1 MSCNISRLLVTN
13 ALYIGWVGLF
23 WSPSLHQD
31 IITVAYLGP
40 LWSYSY
46 QSALTKFGPN
56 VKYDAQSS
64 ISMVFDAVH
73 KRKAVYGIV
82 PFENSTYGSVQ
93 ETLDAFLAL
102 PVESPLVVCSEIAF
116 AIHHSLLSTS
126 ALSEIKKVYSH
137 PQMVFDAVHK
147 RKAVYG
153 IVPFENSTYGSVQET
168 LDAFLA
174 LPVESPLVVC
184 SEIAF
189 AIHHSL
195 LSTSAL
201 SEIKKVYSHPQA
213 LGQCAKWLHT
223 NLPHVEQ
230 VGVSSTSAAAE
241 MAKNEPGA
249 AAICSAACAEL
260 YNLNIID
267 RNIEDLLNNTTRFFV
282 LGNSIDPP
290 NHSNRTLLYFTVD
303 PLKRCAI
310 SDVMDT

>member
-1 MSCNISRLLVTN
+1 MDQHRPGASD
-13 ALYIGWVGLF
+13 
-23 WSPSLHQD
+23 D

-64 ISMVFDAVH
+64 IS
-73 KRKAVYGIV
+73 
-82 PFENSTYGSVQ
+82 
-93 ETLDAFLAL
+93 
-102 PVESPLVVCSEIAF
+102 
-116 AIHHSLLSTS
+116 
-126 ALSEIKKVYSH
+126 
-137 PQMVFDAVHK
+137 MVFDAVHK

-267 RNIEDLLNNTTRFFV
+267 RNIEDLLSELFSDNTTRFFV

-303 PLKRCAI
+303 PLKRWAV
-310 SDVMDT
+310 SDVMDTLKRHHIEIRRINSMPSGEHLWHYIYFIEMDGHVHDVNMKDAFLDLSSLCQSIRVVGSFHAQR

>member
-64 ISMVFDAVH
+64 IS
-73 KRKAVYGIV
+73 
-82 PFENSTYGSVQ
+82 
-93 ETLDAFLAL
+93 
-102 PVESPLVVCSEIAF
+102 
-116 AIHHSLLSTS
+116 
-126 ALSEIKKVYSH
+126 
-137 PQMVFDAVHK
+137 MVFDAVHK

-303 PLKRCAI
+303 PLKRWAV
-310 SDVMDT
+310 SDVMDTLKRHHIEIRRINSMPSGEHLWHYIYFIEMDGHVHDVNMKDAFLDLSSLCQSIRVVGSFHAQR

>member
-137 PQMVFDAVHK
+137 PQ
-147 RKAVYG
+147 
-153 IVPFENSTYGSVQET
+153 
-168 LDAFLA
+168 
-174 LPVESPLVVC
+174 
-184 SEIAF
+184 
-189 AIHHSL
+189 
-195 LSTSAL
+195 
-201 SEIKKVYSHPQA
+201 A

-267 RNIEDLLNNTTRFFV
+267 RNIEDLLSELIAFSDNTTRFFV

-303 PLKRCAI
+303 PLKRWAV
-310 SDVMDT
+310 SDVMDTLKRHHIEIRRINSMPSGEHLWHYIYFIEMDGHVHDVNMKDAFLDLSSLCQSIRVVGSFHAQR

>member
-64 ISMVFDAVH
+64 IS
-73 KRKAVYGIV
+73 
-82 PFENSTYGSVQ
+82 
-93 ETLDAFLAL
+93 
-102 PVESPLVVCSEIAF
+102 
-116 AIHHSLLSTS
+116 
-126 ALSEIKKVYSH
+126 
-137 PQMVFDAVHK
+137 MVFDAVHK

-310 SDVMDT
+310 SDVMDTLKRHHIEIRRINSMPSGEHLWHYIYFIEMDGHVHDVNMKDAFLDLSSLCQSIRVVGSFHAQR

>member
-1 MSCNISRLLVTN
+1 MDQHRPGASD
-13 ALYIGWVGLF
+13 
-23 WSPSLHQD
+23 D

-64 ISMVFDAVH
+64 IS
-73 KRKAVYGIV
+73 
-82 PFENSTYGSVQ
+82 
-93 ETLDAFLAL
+93 
-102 PVESPLVVCSEIAF
+102 
-116 AIHHSLLSTS
+116 
-126 ALSEIKKVYSH
+126 
-137 PQMVFDAVHK
+137 MVFDAVHK

-303 PLKRCAI
+303 PLKRWAV
-310 SDVMDT
+310 SDVMDTLKRHHIEIRRINSMPSGEHLWHYIYFIEMDGHVHDVNMKDAFLDLSSLCQSIRVVGSFHAQR